1 MENTENV
8 NSEILDDFS
17 PLTQEN
23 VIQRDYTKPNVDFSQ
38 VNSAPIEEPIF
49 VAPSFEEMDADWNSK
64 KVEDAQILDEKS
76 SANPYT
82 ENLDKKDQRKAS
94 AALVEAL
101 LDGYTQLNKFG
112 NKLVQFNPEKIQQM
126 MRAGEIDPDLT
137 IPINGRNIGVLDYV
151 NAYNEET
158 SSVISV
164 DDDFKD
170 KVRPLLIEEFMERNI
185 GMTRLQLIGY
195 YFGTDILTKG
205 TLIYSLRKQNQAV
218 LDSLVEISQNTRPAP
233 TPQASRVQQAE
244 PVREEEPVVKSKREF
259 VEPEEEY
266 AVIEDFEP
274 VIEVKTANDDV
285 KRSRKPTAGPK
296 FGDSAILEQMEQ
308 IANGDGSSKRR
319 GRPRKK

>member
-8 NSEILDDFS
+8 NSEIIEDFS
-17 PLTQEN
+17 PLTQDN
-23 VIQRDYTKPNVDFSQ
+23 VIQRDYTKPKVDYSQ
-38 VNSAPIEEPIF
+38 VNANPIEEPVF
-49 VAPSFEEMDADWNSK
+49 VAPSFEEMDADWNSR
-64 KVEDAQILDEKS
+64 KVEDAQIVDEKS

-101 LDGYTQLNKFG
+101 LDGYSQLNKFG
-112 NKLVQFNPEKIQQM
+112 NKLVQFNPEKIQGM
-126 MRAGEIDPDLT
+126 MRSGEIDPDLT
-137 IPINGRNIGVLDYV
+137 IPINGRNIGILDYV

-158 SSVISV
+158 STVISV

-205 TLIYSLRKQNQAV
+205 TLIYSLRKQNQSV
-218 LDSLVEISQNTRPAP
+218 LDSLVEISNNTRPAP
-233 TPQASRVQQAE
+233 TPQASRVQQSE
-244 PVREEEPVVKSKREF
+244 TIVEEEPVSKPQREF

-274 VIEVKTANDDV
+274 VVVKTVNDDL
-285 KRSRKPTAGPK
+285 KRSRKPQTGPQ
-296 FGDSAILEQMEQ
+296 FGDSAILAQMEQ
-308 IANGDGSSKRR
+308 IANGEPSSKRR

>member
-8 NSEILDDFS
+8 NSEIIEDFS
-17 PLTQEN
+17 PLTQDN
-23 VIQRDYTKPNVDFSQ
+23 VIQRDYTKPNVDYSQ
-38 VNSAPIEEPIF
+38 VNANPIEEPVF
-49 VAPSFEEMDADWNSK
+49 TAPSFEDMDKNWNSK
-64 KVEDAQILDEKS
+64 SVEDAQIIDEKS

-112 NKLVQFNPEKIQQM
+112 NKLVQFNPEKVQAM
-126 MRAGEIDPDLT
+126 MRSGEIDPDLT
-137 IPINGRNIGVLDYV
+137 IPINGANIGILDYI

-158 SSVISV
+158 SSVIAV

-195 YFGTDILTKG
+195 YFGTDFLTKG
-205 TLIYSLRKQNQAV
+205 TLIYSLRKQNQSV
-218 LDSLVEISQNTRPAP
+218 LDSLVEISHNTRPAP
-233 TPQASRVQQAE
+233 TPQTTRVQQPEAI
-244 PVREEEPVVKSKREF
+244 VEEEPVRKPQREY

-266 AVIEDFEP
+266 AVVDDFEP
-274 VIEVKTANDDV
+274 ITVVKTANDDV
-285 KRSRKPTAGPK
+285 NRARKRQAGPK

-308 IANGDGSSKRR
+308 IANGEPSTKRR

>member
-8 NSEILDDFS
+8 NSEIFEDFS
-17 PLTQEN
+17 PLTQDN
-23 VIQRDYTKPNVDFSQ
+23 VIQRDYTKPNVDYSQ
-38 VNSAPIEEPIF
+38 VNASPIEEPIF
-49 VAPSFEEMDADWNSK
+49 TAPSFEDMDKHWNSK
-64 KVEDAQILDEKS
+64 GVEEAQIIDEKA

-101 LDGYTQLNKFG
+101 LDGYSQLNKFG
-112 NKLVQFNPEKIQQM
+112 NKLVQFNPEKIQAM
-126 MRAGEIDPDLT
+126 MRSGEIDPDLT

-158 SSVISV
+158 STVISV

-195 YFGTDILTKG
+195 YFGTDLLTKG

-218 LDSLVEISQNTRPAP
+218 LDSLVEISNNSRPAP
-233 TPQASRVQQAE
+233 TPQASRVE
-244 PVREEEPVVKSKREF
+244 KTEPNTEEKPVREPQREF

-274 VIEVKTANDDV
+274 IIEVKNANDDV
-285 KRSRKPTAGPK
+285 KRSRKPTAGPR

-308 IANGDGSSKRR
+308 IANGETSSKRR

>member
-8 NSEILDDFS
+8 NSEIIDDFS
-17 PLTQEN
+17 PLTQDN

-38 VNSAPIEEPIF
+38 VNANPIEEPVF
-49 VAPSFEEMDADWNSK
+49 VAPSFEEMDADWNSR
-64 KVEDAQILDEKS
+64 KVEDAQIVDEKS

-101 LDGYTQLNKFG
+101 LDGYSQLNKFG
-112 NKLVQFNPEKIQQM
+112 NKLVQFNPEKIQGM
-126 MRAGEIDPDLT
+126 MRSGEIDPDLT
-137 IPINGRNIGVLDYV
+137 IPINGRNIGILDYV

-158 SSVISV
+158 STVISV

-195 YFGTDILTKG
+195 YFGTDLLTKG
-205 TLIYSLRKQNQAV
+205 TLIYSLRKQNQSV
-218 LDSLVEISQNTRPAP
+218 LDSLVEISNNTRPAP
-233 TPQASRVQQAE
+233 TPQASRVQQSE
-244 PVREEEPVVKSKREF
+244 TIVEEEPVRKPQREF

-266 AVIEDFEP
+266 AVVEDFEP
-274 VIEVKTANDDV
+274 VVVKTVNDDL
-285 KRSRKPTAGPK
+285 KRSRKPQTGPQ
-296 FGDSAILEQMEQ
+296 FGDSEILAQMEQ
-308 IANGDGSSKRR
+308 IANGEPSSKRR

>member
-8 NSEILDDFS
+8 NSEIIEDFS
-17 PLTQEN
+17 PLTQDN
-23 VIQRDYTKPNVDFSQ
+23 VIQRDYTKPKVDYSQ
-38 VNSAPIEEPIF
+38 VNANPIEEPVF
-49 VAPSFEEMDADWNSK
+49 VAPSFEEMDADWNSR
-64 KVEDAQILDEKS
+64 KVEDAQIVDEKS

-101 LDGYTQLNKFG
+101 LDGYSQLNKFG
-112 NKLVQFNPEKIQQM
+112 NKLVQFNPEKIQGM
-126 MRAGEIDPDLT
+126 MRSGEIDPDLT
-137 IPINGRNIGVLDYV
+137 IPINGRNIGILDYV

-158 SSVISV
+158 STVISV

-195 YFGTDILTKG
+195 YFGTDLLTKG
-205 TLIYSLRKQNQAV
+205 TLIYSLRKQNQSV
-218 LDSLVEISQNTRPAP
+218 LDSLVEISNNTRPAP
-233 TPQASRVQQAE
+233 TPQASRVQQSE
-244 PVREEEPVVKSKREF
+244 TIVEEEPVRKPQREF

-266 AVIEDFEP
+266 AVVEEFEP
-274 VIEVKTANDDV
+274 VVVKTVNDDL
-285 KRSRKPTAGPK
+285 KRSRKPQTGPQ
-296 FGDSAILEQMEQ
+296 FGDSAILAQMEQ
-308 IANGDGSSKRR
+308 IANGEPSSKRR

>member
-8 NSEILDDFS
+8 NAEIIDDFS
-17 PLTQEN
+17 PLTQDN
-23 VIQRDYTKPNVDFSQ
+23 VIQREYTKPNVDFSQ
-38 VNSAPIEEPIF
+38 VNSTPIEEPVF
-49 VAPSFEEMDADWNSK
+49 VAPSFEDIDAQWNSK
-64 KVEDAQILDEKS
+64 NAEDAQIIEDKS

-112 NKLVQFNPEKIQQM
+112 NKLVQFNPEKIQNM
-126 MRAGEIDPDLT
+126 MRSGEIDPDLT

-151 NAYNEET
+151 NSYNEET

-205 TLIYSLRKQNQAV
+205 TLIYSLRKQQQAV
-218 LDSLVEISQNTRPAP
+218 LDSLVEISQNNRPAP
-233 TPQASRVQQAE
+233 TPQASRVQETQ
-244 PVREEEPVVKSKREF
+244 PVRESEPVKPSREF

-266 AVIEDFEP
+266 AVVEDFQP
-274 VIEVKTANDDV
+274 VVEVRNANDDV
-285 KRSRKPTAGPK
+285 KRSRKPQAGPK
-296 FGDSAILEQMEQ
+296 FGDSEILAQMEQ
-308 IANGDGSSKRR
+308 IAQGDNSGKRR

>member
-8 NSEILDDFS
+8 NAEILDDFS

-38 VNSAPIEEPIF
+38 VNANPIEEPVF
-49 VAPSFEEMDADWNSK
+49 VAPSFEDMDSQWNSK
-64 KVEDAQILDEKS
+64 KVEDAQIVDEKS

-101 LDGYTQLNKFG
+101 LDGYTQLNRFG
-112 NKLVQFNPEKIQQM
+112 NKLVQFNPEKIQNM
-126 MRAGEIDPDLT
+126 MRSGEIDPDLT
-137 IPINGRNIGVLDYV
+137 IPINGRNVGVLDYV

-218 LDSLVEISQNTRPAP
+218 LDSLVEISQNNRPAP
-233 TPQASRVQQAE
+233 TPQASRVQQSEPERDPE
-244 PVREEEPVVKSKREF
+244 PVKSSREF

-266 AVIEDFEP
+266 AIIEEFEP
-274 VIEVKTANDDV
+274 AVEVRSANDDV
-285 KRSRKPTAGPK
+285 KRSRKPQAGPK
-296 FGDSAILEQMEQ
+296 FGDSEILAQMES
-308 IANGDGSSKRR
+308 IAQGDGASKRR

>member
-8 NSEILDDFS
+8 NSEIIEDFS

-23 VIQRDYTKPNVDFSQ
+23 VIQRDYTKPKVDYSQ
-38 VNSAPIEEPIF
+38 VNSNPIEEPVFI
-49 VAPSFEEMDADWNSK
+49 APSFEEMDADWNSR
-64 KVEDAQILDEKS
+64 KVEDAQIVDDKA
-76 SANPYT
+76 SANPYI

-101 LDGYTQLNKFG
+101 LDGYSQLNKFG
-112 NKLVQFNPEKIQQM
+112 NKLVQFNPEKIQAM
-126 MRAGEIDPDLT
+126 MRSGEIDPDLT
-137 IPINGRNIGVLDYV
+137 IPINGRNIGILDYV

-195 YFGTDILTKG
+195 YFGTDLLTKG
-205 TLIYSLRKQNQAV
+205 TLIYSLRKQNQSV
-218 LDSLVEISQNTRPAP
+218 LDSLVEISNNTRPAP
-233 TPQASRVQQAE
+233 TPQASRVQQSE
-244 PVREEEPVVKSKREF
+244 TIVEEQPVRKPQREY

-266 AVIEDFEP
+266 AVIDDFEP
-274 VIEVKTANDDV
+274 VVVKTVNDDL
-285 KRSRKPTAGPK
+285 KRSRKPQTGPK

-308 IANGDGSSKRR
+308 IANGEPSTKRR

>member
-8 NSEILDDFS
+8 NSEIFEDFS
-17 PLTQEN
+17 PLTEEN
-23 VIQRDYTKPNVDFSQ
+23 VIQRDYTKPKVDYSQ
-38 VNSAPIEEPIF
+38 VNATPIEEPVFIP
-49 VAPSFEEMDADWNSK
+49 PSFEDMDKNWNSK
-64 KVEDAQILDEKS
+64 GVEDAQIIDDKS

-112 NKLVQFNPEKIQQM
+112 NKLVQFNPEKVQAM
-126 MRAGEIDPDLT
+126 MRSGEIDPDLT
-137 IPINGRNIGVLDYV
+137 IPINGANIGILDYI

-195 YFGTDILTKG
+195 YFGTDFLTKG
-205 TLIYSLRKQNQAV
+205 TLIYSLRKQNQSV
-218 LDSLVEISQNTRPAP
+218 LDSLVEISHNTRPAP
-233 TPQASRVQQAE
+233 TPQATRVQQAE
-244 PVREEEPVVKSKREF
+244 TIVEEQPVRKPQREY

-266 AVIEDFEP
+266 TVVDDFEP
-274 VIEVKTANDDV
+274 MTVVKTANDDV
-285 KRSRKPTAGPK
+285 NRARKRQTGPK

-308 IANGDGSSKRR
+308 IANGEPSTKRR

>member
-8 NSEILDDFS
+8 NPEIIDDFS

-38 VNSAPIEEPIF
+38 VNSAPIEEPIY
-49 VAPSFEEMDADWNSK
+49 VAPSFEDMDSSWNSK
-64 KVEDAQILDEKS
+64 KVEDAQIIDEKS

-126 MRAGEIDPDLT
+126 MRSGEIDPDLT

-233 TPQASRVQQAE
+233 TPQASRVVQSESIQEDE
-244 PVREEEPVVKSKREF
+244 PVIKSKREF

-266 AVIEDFEP
+266 SVIEDFEP
-274 VIEVKTANDDV
+274 IIEVKTANDDIN
-285 KRSRKPTAGPK
+285 RSRKQTAGPK

-308 IANGDGSSKRR
+308 IANGGSGSKRR

>member
-8 NSEILDDFS
+8 NSEIIEDFS

-23 VIQRDYTKPNVDFSQ
+23 VIQRDYTKPKVDYSQ
-38 VNSAPIEEPIF
+38 VNANPIEEPVF
-49 VAPSFEEMDADWNSK
+49 VAPSFEEMDADWNSR
-64 KVEDAQILDEKS
+64 KVEDAQIVDDKA

-101 LDGYTQLNKFG
+101 LDGYSQLNKFG
-112 NKLVQFNPEKIQQM
+112 NKLVQFNPEKIQGM
-126 MRAGEIDPDLT
+126 MRSGEIDPDLT
-137 IPINGRNIGVLDYV
+137 IPINGRNIGILDYV

-185 GMTRLQLIGY
+185 GMTRLQLIIY
-195 YFGTDILTKG
+195 YFGTDFLTKG
-205 TLIYSLRKQNQAV
+205 TLIYSLRKQNQSV
-218 LDSLVEISQNTRPAP
+218 LDSLVEISNNTRPAP
-233 TPQASRVQQAE
+233 TPQASRVQQSETISQEE
-244 PVREEEPVVKSKREF
+244 PVRKPQREY

-266 AVIEDFEP
+266 AVIDDFEP
-274 VIEVKTANDDV
+274 VVVKTVNDDL
-285 KRSRKPTAGPK
+285 KRSRKPQTGPK

-308 IANGDGSSKRR
+308 IANGEPSSKRR

>member
-8 NSEILDDFS
+8 NSEIIEDFS
-17 PLTQEN
+17 PLTQDN
-23 VIQRDYTKPNVDFSQ
+23 VIQRDYTKPKVDYSQ
-38 VNSAPIEEPIF
+38 VNANPIEEPVF
-49 VAPSFEEMDADWNSK
+49 VAPSFEEMDADWNSR
-64 KVEDAQILDEKS
+64 KVEDAQIVDEKS

-101 LDGYTQLNKFG
+101 LDGYSQLNKFG
-112 NKLVQFNPEKIQQM
+112 NKLVQFNPEKIQGM
-126 MRAGEIDPDLT
+126 MRSGEIDPDLT
-137 IPINGRNIGVLDYV
+137 IPINGRNIGILDYV

-158 SSVISV
+158 STVISV

-195 YFGTDILTKG
+195 YFGTDLLTKG
-205 TLIYSLRKQNQAV
+205 TLIYSLRKQNQSV
-218 LDSLVEISQNTRPAP
+218 LDSLVEISNNTRPAP
-233 TPQASRVQQAE
+233 TPQASRVQQSE
-244 PVREEEPVVKSKREF
+244 TIVEEEPVMKSQREF

-274 VIEVKTANDDV
+274 VVVKTVNDDL
-285 KRSRKPTAGPK
+285 KRSRKPQTGPQ
-296 FGDSAILEQMEQ
+296 FGDSAILAQMEQ
-308 IANGDGSSKRR
+308 IANGEPSSKRR

>member
-8 NSEILDDFS
+8 NAEIIDDFS
-17 PLTQEN
+17 PLTQDN
-23 VIQRDYTKPNVDFSQ
+23 VIQREYTKPNVDFSQ
-38 VNSAPIEEPIF
+38 VNSTPIEEPVF
-49 VAPSFEEMDADWNSK
+49 VAPSFEDIDAQWNSK
-64 KVEDAQILDEKS
+64 NAEEAQIIEDKS

-112 NKLVQFNPEKIQQM
+112 NKLVQFNPEKIQNM
-126 MRAGEIDPDLT
+126 MRSGEIDPDLT

-218 LDSLVEISQNTRPAP
+218 LDSLVEISQNNRPAP
-233 TPQASRVQQAE
+233 TPQASRVQETQ
-244 PVREEEPVVKSKREF
+244 PVRESEPVKPSREF

-266 AVIEDFEP
+266 TVVEDFQP
-274 VIEVKTANDDV
+274 VVEVRNANDDI
-285 KRSRKPTAGPK
+285 KRSRKPQAGPK
-296 FGDSAILEQMEQ
+296 FGDSEILAQMEQ
-308 IANGDGSSKRR
+308 IAQGDNSGKRR

>member
-8 NSEILDDFS
+8 NSEIIDDFS
-17 PLTQEN
+17 PLTQDN
-23 VIQRDYTKPNVDFSQ
+23 VIQRDYTKPKVDYSQ
-38 VNSAPIEEPIF
+38 VNANPIEEPVF
-49 VAPSFEEMDADWNSK
+49 VAPSFEDMDANWNSK
-64 KVEDAQILDEKS
+64 NVEDAQIVDEKS

-112 NKLVQFNPEKIQQM
+112 NKLVQFNPEKIQAM
-126 MRAGEIDPDLT
+126 MRSGEIDPDLT

-195 YFGTDILTKG
+195 YFGTDLLTKG
-205 TLIYSLRKQNQAV
+205 TLVYSLRKQNQAV
-218 LDSLVEISQNTRPAP
+218 LDSLVEISQNNRPAP
-233 TPQASRVQQAE
+233 TPQASRVQQSE
-244 PVREEEPVVKSKREF
+244 PIRAEEPQAKPQREF

-266 AVIEDFEP
+266 TVVEDFEP
-274 VIEVKTANDDV
+274 VTVLNTANDDV
-285 KRSRKPTAGPK
+285 NRSRRPQAGPK
-296 FGDSAILEQMEQ
+296 FGDSAILEQMEK
-308 IANGDGSSKRR
+308 IANGEPSGKRR